1 MRRSALPIATSI
13 AMILAAA
20 SFPAAAQD
28 APSRR
33 ALRPAPEPAM
43 IPCPEHGPGFMR
55 LPGSTTCVKVSGQVR
70 GEIGVQG
77 RRSRLGDEA
86 LPARR
91 AEARLTT
98 ETRTGTDYG
107 QIRAVLSLR
116 GNAGSGRIDSS
127 P

>member
-1 MRRSALPIATSI
+1 MRRFAFAMSLAMALSAAGL
-13 AMILAAA
+13 
-20 SFPAAAQD
+20 PAAAQE

-33 ALRPAPEPAM
+33 MPRPAPEPAM

-86 LPARR
+86 WPARR

-98 ETRTGTDYG
+98 ETRSGTDYG
-107 QIRAVLSLR
+107 QIRAVVSLR
-116 GNAGSGRIDSS
+116 AHAGSGRLDSR